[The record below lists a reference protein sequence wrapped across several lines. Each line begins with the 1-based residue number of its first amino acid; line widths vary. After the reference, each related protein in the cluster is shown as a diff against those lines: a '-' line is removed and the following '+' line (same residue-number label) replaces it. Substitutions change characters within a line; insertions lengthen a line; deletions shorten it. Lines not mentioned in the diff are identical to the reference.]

1 MENLEKTWQEIENY
15 AKTTLG
21 KYSEDF
27 LSKTYLGGYSEY
39 NGKISTTSADR
50 AWKNLTE
57 ASSREEYRNINQLG
71 YGLNPPKSAVRTVV
85 VPRKGITKV
94 FDKDGSEH
102 IITENNYINFPKDD
116 NERVLKGVF
125 PRKGK
130 WGNGKEFSL
139 PSAGNQLATPI
150 MNKIIRGI
158 VLEAEF
164 TETNGHTKGTKTMV
178 GSVDGR
184 LRHFHKLYGPNVQSI
199 FITLTSKSPVENFKE
214 RAVNALNTYSSGQAP
229 QYSTWIDPVDFKKNF
244 ARLIALTEKIPFIA
258 TYMPAV
264 ILEQKVYQEAVNRGL
279 SYGESYYPVDW
290 DRLEQMQIGTDKEG
304 KSIWGNIKYNEGIS
318 KAKNLAFAKSAST
331 NFMMNAIAAGIEEGQ
346 VKLEDIAEELREARN
361 DVEKA
366 FEREIPSELEMN
378 TEREYTSPFASAA
391 PSEENSTIQAEFD
404 NYKSAN
410 DNVETDEEDDD
421 DFPF

>member
-1 MENLEKTWQEIENY
+1 MKDLEKTWQEIESY
-15 AKTTLG
+15 AKATLG

-27 LSKTYLGGYSEY
+27 LSRTYLGGYSEY
-39 NGKISTTSADR
+39 NGKISTTAADR

-139 PSAGNQLATPI
+139 PSAGNQLNSTI
-150 MNKIIRGI
+150 MSKIIRGTA
-158 VLEAEF
+158 LDAEF
-164 TETNGHTKGTKTMV
+164 VNAKDEKEKTRTLV

-184 LRHFHKLYGPNVQSI
+184 LRHFHKLYGPNIQSLI
-199 FITLTSKSPVENFKE
+199 IAVTSKNPIETFKE
-214 RAVNALNTYSSGQAP
+214 RAVEVLNTYSTGQKP
-229 QYSTWIDPVDFKKNF
+229 QYNTWIDPVDFKKNF

-264 ILEQKVYQEAVNRGL
+264 ILDQKVYQEAVNRGL
-279 SYGESYYPVDW
+279 SYGEKYYPVDW
-290 DRLEQMQIGTDKEG
+290 DRTEEMQIGVDKDG
-304 KSIWGNIKYNEGIS
+304 KQLRAKVKYSEGIS
-318 KAKNLAFAKSAST
+318 RAKKFAFAKNSST
-331 NFMMNAIAAGIEEGQ
+331 NFMMNTIAAGIEEGQ
-346 VKLEDIAEELREARN
+346 VKLEDIAEELRKARI

-366 FEREIPSELEMN
+366 FEREIPEELEQTQN
-378 TEREYTSPFASAA
+378 ITEYISPFASAA
-391 PSEENSTIQAEFD
+391 PSENATIEAEFD